1 MMIPHLKVN
10 SSIRFNKK
18 LLLNV
23 TKTISINKA
32 VAGKKTYT
40 ISRNLKQ
47 GKHAVEVTRF
57 YEQTNTSAHFH
68 STF

>member
-18 LLLNV
+18 LLLKV

-32 VAGKKTYT
+32 VQENNVHNIPESKARKTC
-40 ISRNLKQ
+40 SRS
-47 GKHAVEVTRF
+47 
-57 YEQTNTSAHFH
+57 NTFL
-68 STF
+68 